1 MLKPYNKKLSGG
13 FFWNLITRKKRE
25 QPSEIELAKRVAVK
39 PGENGRSFWN
49 YFTRRNKAN
58 REEPSSRA
66 VSRDTS
72 SVASS
77 VAPTEFSV
85 EEDFG
90 VKGFEE
96 QLEQLDPRKQ
106 YILGKLKNIVSKSTS
121 NLYNLNWKGC
131 DYFCMIK
138 KINDLFFENYD
149 VKTELVLLTILGK
162 KLNERSKEDMQ
173 LYLHFMPIANF
184 GYDYI
189 ELDKSKQFKITFEN
203 RRTNITDRNILDEVK
218 SIHWSIFNKKYIE
231 EFDIIAKS
239 GFSKQSLSYQ
249 HGDFSN
255 KYEKR
260 VGELYEFTPDLFNT
274 DKKLKYYGG
283 FRRRHKTSK
292 KKMYNKMYNKMN
304 NKRKK

>member
-13 FFWNLITRKKRE
+13 YFWNLFTRKKRE
-25 QPSEIELAKRVAVK
+25 QPTEIELAKRAAVK

-58 REEPSSRA
+58 REEPSSRVASREEPSSRA
-66 VSRDTS
+66 VSRDAS
-72 SVASS
+72 SVASRAAS
-77 VAPTEFSV
+77 REAPSV

-96 QLEQLDPRKQ
+96 QMDPRKQ
-106 YILGKLKNIVSKSTS
+106 YILGKLKNIVSKSS
-121 NLYNLNWKGC
+121 YNLYNLNWKGC

-162 KLNERSKEDMQ
+162 KLNERSKEDME
-173 LYLHFMPIANF
+173 LYFHFMPIANF

-189 ELDKSKQFKITFEN
+189 ELEKLQLYGTAYKK
-203 RRTNITDRNILDEVK
+203 NITERNILKNVK
-218 SIHWSIFNKKYIE
+218 TIDWKLLNDKYIE

-239 GFSKQSLSYQ
+239 GFSPASL
-249 HGDFSN
+249 
-255 KYEKR
+255 KIK
-260 VGELYEFTPDLFNT
+260 PA
-274 DKKLKYYGG
+274 YYGG
-283 FRRRHKTSK
+283 FRGFRRKHKTSK
-292 KKMYNKMYNKMN
+292 KKMYKKMYNN
-304 NKRKK
+304 RKK